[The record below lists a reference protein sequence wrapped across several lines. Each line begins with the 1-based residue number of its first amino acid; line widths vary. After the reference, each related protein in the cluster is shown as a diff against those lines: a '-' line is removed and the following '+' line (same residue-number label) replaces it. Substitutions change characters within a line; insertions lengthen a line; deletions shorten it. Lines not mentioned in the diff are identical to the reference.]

1 MNPIRN
7 RIALFAFYL
16 LLCLFPLPIQAQRL
30 GDENGGMNRT
40 RATNTRARKDARKLG
55 PKKTTFYFIIK
66 SDSKNTLKGNK
77 CFEEVTHKFGF
88 EYLIA
93 PQDLPPNTN
102 GFKRWTHNFGVKFI
116 LFFRNGPGW
125 QLRLQKRYNE
135 CKYRY
140 GDFVG

>member
-7 RIALFAFYL
+7 WIILFAVFLPLYH
-16 LLCLFPLPIQAQRL
+16 FPLKVQAQRS
-30 GDENGGMNRT
+30 GDSDIGMNST
-40 RATNTRARKDARKLG
+40 RAINHQAKRDARKQG
-55 PKKTTFYFIIK
+55 PKKTTFLYIIK

-93 PQDLPPNTN
+93 PQDLPPNTS
-102 GFKRWTHNFGVKFI
+102 GFNRWSHNLGVKFI

-125 QLRLQKRYNE
+125 QLRLQQRYKE

>member
-1 MNPIRN
+1 MRN
-7 RIALFAFYL
+7 RISSFSFCL
-16 LLCLFPLPIQAQRL
+16 LLCLFPLKIKAQRL
-30 GDENGGMNRT
+30 GDANGGMNST
-40 RATNTRARKDARKLG
+40 HTTNTRARMDARKLG
-55 PKKTTFYFIIK
+55 PKKATYHFIIK
-66 SDSKNTLKGNK
+66 NDSKNTLKGNK

-102 GFKRWTHNFGVKFI
+102 GFKRWSHNLGVKFI

-125 QLRLQKRYNE
+125 QLRLQKRYKE